1 MPGVGSVTFTYDSGN
16 WVLIAAT
23 PTGDWVVDEASI
35 DGEGIDV
42 TFINGVVE
50 VDVDTEIEDGQIR
63 LRVRT
68 EDETTDERT
77 EAFFW
82 YPLS

>member
-1 MPGVGSVTFTYDSGN
+1 M
-16 WVLIAAT
+16 
-23 PTGDWVVDEASI
+23 VDETSI

-42 TFINGVVE
+42 TFINGAVE
-50 VDVDTEIEDGQIR
+50 VDVDTEIKDGQIR

-82 YPLS
+82 CPLP